1 MNSAD
6 PRDEPS
12 GAEHNMAAIAVAF
25 EGGLG
30 LLALLLGWLLGVWPV
45 PGLARSG
52 VVWDQQLP
60 ALAWGLA
67 ATGPMLFGFWL
78 IDRYAWGPLA
88 ALKADVERLV
98 VPVFRDSSVVD
109 LALVALAAG
118 VGEELLFRGLIQH
131 GLAQWLGE
139 PWGIWMA
146 LAVASVFFG
155 LAHMLSATY
164 AVLAALIGAY
174 LGLLLIWTGN
184 LLAPALA
191 HGLYDFVALWY
202 MVRDHGTSH
211 VAEP

>member
-6 PRDEPS
+6 PRDESS
-12 GAEHNMAAIAVAF
+12 GHGPNMAAIAVAF

-30 LLALLLGWLLGVWPV
+30 LLALLLGWLLGVWPI
-45 PGLARSG
+45 PGLARTG
-52 VVWDQQLP
+52 VAWDQQWP

-67 ATGPMLFGFWL
+67 ATGPMLLGFWL
-78 IDRYAWGPLA
+78 IDRVAWGPLA

-118 VGEELLFRGLIQH
+118 AGEELLFRGLIQH
-131 GLAQWLGE
+131 GLAQWLGGS
-139 PWGIWMA
+139 WGIWIA

-174 LGLLLIWTGN
+174 LGWLLIWTGN

-191 HGLYDFVALWY
+191 HGLYDFIALLY
-202 MVRDHGTSH
+202 MVRDPGDSH
-211 VAEP
+211 ATGP